1 MHWTAAALSCWA
13 KLDRDGEGWMPLPRH
28 LEDTAHV
35 AGLLWDHFVPRSL
48 RRELADAC
56 ELSDDETRTVYRFL
70 AGVHDIGKASPR
82 FAVQAPPHFNYVVD
96 RLRDHGFSLAPGPTQ
111 VRHEIVSQISLAEW
125 LQQRHGADALA
136 AQTWA
141 CILGGHH
148 GKNPDAFAI
157 RQATLRPADIGRGK
171 WDEVRREL
179 IEGIARLTGAETIA
193 PRWAQHELPVTAQVI
208 MTSLVVMADWIASDE
223 HRFPYADDTPSGDRA
238 AQALADLALP
248 EPWRPS
254 PAAGSVDAMLSAR
267 FPCLAGH
274 EARPLQRALVDAAAA
289 STRPPLLILEG
300 PMGQG
305 KTEAALLA
313 AEVLAARFG
322 QGGVFFGL
330 PTMATANPMFAR
342 TLDWLNHTLDDADA
356 SVSLAHGK
364 AALNDD
370 YADLVARSRQSAADP
385 TREQEPWAE
394 QVYDETTSPTSSAT
408 KQREPASGQ
417 AAANAWLRGRRRAGL
432 ASFVVGTVDQALFAA
447 LKAKH
452 VALRHLSLAGKV
464 VVIDEVH
471 AADTYMRTYLERVL
485 TWLSAYSTPV
495 ILMSATLPPDQRD
508 AFVRAYAFGRDDW
521 NPAPTDRDDTYPRIT
536 AYDDEVRRV
545 PVQPTPAQ
553 QTVTV
558 ERIDD
563 CLETLVSMLGTAL
576 REGGCAAV
584 ICNTVGRAQ
593 DAYTRLREL
602 WGDDVELLHS
612 RFLAP
617 ERATRERRLVQLLG
631 PNHQHRPARRIVVGT
646 QVLEQ
651 SLDIDVDVMV
661 TDLAPADLV
670 LQRVGRLHRH
680 ATTPRPAPLTSPR
693 LIVRGV
699 KDWGATPPEPV
710 PESGVIY
717 GLAALLRA
725 AALLDDE
732 IALPEGIAPLVRRAY
747 AADLLPPAGWEQR
760 WDEATRAELRRAF
773 DQQHRASTYLLD
785 EPREPENLNGFI
797 DVDAGDPELDD
808 ARGQSQVRDSD
819 DSLEV
824 IAVWRDDGGTLR
836 LPDCAPRHGG
846 AILPTGLPWG
856 RNEEGLARSMAACT
870 LPLPRSMT
878 HERVIDT
885 VIRALE
891 RAVDGSAWQS
901 SHWVAGQLVLPF
913 DSTNSAE
920 VAGFHLHYGRDGLV
934 VRTQEHQ

>member
-1 MHWTAAALSCWA
+1 MDWSAAALSCWA
-13 KLDRDGEGWMPLPRH
+13 KLGRDGEDWMPLPRH
-28 LEDTAHV
+28 LEDATHV
-35 AGLLWDHFVPRSL
+35 AGLLWDAFVPVAV
-48 RRELADAC
+48 RRELASAC
-56 ELSDDETRTVYRFL
+56 ELSDDETRAVYRFL

-82 FAVQAPPHFNYVVD
+82 FAVQAPPHFNYIAD
-96 RLRDHGFSLAPGPTQ
+96 RLRDQGFTLAPGPTQ
-111 VRHEIVSQISLAEW
+111 VRHEIVSQIALAEW
-125 LQQRHGADALA
+125 LQHQGADAVA

-141 CILGGHH
+141 CVLGGHH
-148 GKNPDAFAI
+148 GKNPDAFTV
-157 RQATLRPADIGRGK
+157 RQAMDRPADIGRGK
-171 WDEVRREL
+171 WDEVRHEL
-179 IEGIARLTGAETIA
+179 IGGIAALTGVDATA
-193 PRWAQHELPVTAQVI
+193 ADWARRELPVTAQVI
-208 MTSLVVMADWIASDE
+208 MTALVVMADWIASDE
-223 HRFPYADDTPSGDRA
+223 HRFPYDDDTPAEDRA
-238 AQALADLALP
+238 ERAIADLALP
-248 EPWRPS
+248 EPWH
-254 PAAGSVDAMLSAR
+254 PATSDESVDGMLSTR
-267 FPCLAGH
+267 FPRLQGH
-274 EARPLQRALVDAAAA
+274 AARPLQTSLVQAALT

-330 PTMATANPMFAR
+330 PTMATANPMFTR
-342 TLDWLNHTLDDADA
+342 TLDWLNHTLNEADA

-370 YADLVARSRQSAADP
+370 YADLVTRSRYSSAQP
-385 TREQEPWAE
+385 PHEQDPWAE
-394 QVYDETTSPTSSAT
+394 QVYDEAPPSTPPSTKPSAPTT
-408 KQREPASGQ
+408 GQ

-432 ASFVVGTVDQALFAA
+432 ASVVVGTIDQALFAG

-471 AADTYMRTYLERVL
+471 AADSYMRTYLERVL
-485 TWLSAYSTPV
+485 TWLAAYNTPV
-495 ILMSATLPPDQRD
+495 ILMSATLPPDQRE
-508 AFVRAYAFGRDDW
+508 AFVRAYALGRDDW
-521 NPAPTDRDDTYPRIT
+521 NPAATDRGDAYPRVT
-536 AYDDEVRRV
+536 MYDDEVRHV
-545 PVQPTPAQ
+545 PVTSTPTQ

-563 CLETLVSMLGTAL
+563 SLATLVSTLDDAL

-593 DAYTRLREL
+593 EAYTAFRDL
-602 WGDDVELLHS
+602 WSDDVELLHS

-617 ERATRERRLVQLLG
+617 ERASRERRLVELLG
-631 PNHQHRPARRIVVGT
+631 PDHQHRPRRRIVVGT

-661 TDLAPADLV
+661 TDLAPVDLV

-680 ATTPRPAPLTSPR
+680 ATTPRPAPLTAPR
-693 LIVRGV
+693 LLVRGV
-699 KDWGATPPEPV
+699 KDWEATPPEPIAG
-710 PESGVIY
+710 SRAIY
-717 GLAALLRA
+717 GLAALLRGA
-725 AALLDDE
+725 AVLGDE
-732 IALPEGIAPLVRRAY
+732 IALPDDIAPLVRRAY
-747 AADLLPPAGWEQR
+747 DANLQSPDGWERR
-760 WDEATRAELRRAF
+760 WAEAGSAERLRTS

-797 DVDAGDPELDD
+797 DVDAGDPELND

-824 IAVWRDDGGTLR
+824 IAVWRDDDGTLR
-836 LPDCAPRHGG
+836 LPDCAPQHGG

-856 RNEEGLARSMAACT
+856 RNEEGLARAMAACT

-878 HERVIDT
+878 HERVIDA
-885 VIRALE
+885 VIEALE
-891 RAVDGSAWQS
+891 RAVDGSAWQA

-913 DSTNSAE
+913 DSTNSAR

-934 VRTQEHQ
+934 VRTEEQQ